1 MRLRMPWR
9 VGQKVL
15 ESKEVPRGKGW
26 AETQLKLTDVD
37 LGADK
42 EAELV
47 ESIEQHLMCGEKLT
61 RYYRLS
67 RRDITRLQND
77 LFQVD
82 VPDSEIKEVFP
93 MVLEGADLTE
103 TGSDPTIVQN
113 VQFDD
118 GLAVFFG
125 SARVVTTRETVEMDE
140 IPEDAASALEEWD
153 ELIGVRHRRL
163 HSIDVLWLPNDDN
176 FVEVRVDYPIGINK
190 NVGEEAHRRVRNRI
204 SDLVGYDVLQSPVN
218 LFPLIDA
225 IYRQRDGKVVEL
237 SFGTT
242 TASLKNEKMRRKR
255 LCLRD
260 ETYHRGGSAALAL
273 PIQPFNLSV
282 VWQRRLGPNRFSVP
296 ELSLRS
302 TSFESSSANP
312 QLFDAVISKCMG
324 HYDYDYVRGRIL
336 SYL

>member
-9 VGQKVL
+9 VGQKIL

-26 AETQLKLTDVD
+26 VETQLKLTDFEP
-37 LGADK
+37 GEEK
-42 EAELV
+42 ETELAEAV
-47 ESIEQHLMCGEKLT
+47 KQHLMCGEKLT
-61 RYYRLS
+61 RFYRLA
-67 RRDITRLQND
+67 RRDIDRLQND
-77 LFQVD
+77 FVQTE
-82 VPDSEIKEVFP
+82 VPPSELKDVFP
-93 MVLEGADLTE
+93 MVLEDEDLAE
-103 TGSDPTIVQN
+103 IGSDPTVVQN
-113 VQFDD
+113 IQFDD

-125 SARVVTTRETVEMDE
+125 SVRVVTTREPLE
-140 IPEDAASALEEWD
+140 IDQMPEDAASALEGWD

-163 HSIDVLWLPNDDN
+163 HSIDVLWLPNDDD
-176 FVEVRVDYPIGINK
+176 FVEVRADYPIGISR
-190 NVGEEAHRRVRNRI
+190 NVGEEVHRRVRNKI
-204 SDLVGYDVLQSPVN
+204 AELVGYDVLQTPVN
-218 LFPLIDA
+218 LFPLIDG

-260 ETYHRGGSAALAL
+260 EAYHRGGSAALEL

-282 VWQRRLGPNRFSVP
+282 VWQRRLGPNRFSLP

-302 TSFESSSANP
+302 TSYESGSANP

-324 HYDYDYVRGRIL
+324 HSDYDYVRGRIL